1 MYENHGRFFAKGF
14 RVKLIIREQ
23 IESRQRRIASRLD
36 KFNYPEDMSK
46 PMMRGPSPQ
55 FELSGRVDSVIFL
68 E

>member
-1 MYENHGRFFAKGF
+1 M
-14 RVKLIIREQ
+14 KLIIREQ